1 MKRRT
6 GLLALVAAVA
16 ALAVV
21 AAAYAKPATKAAPAV
36 AASRSAAAAATPCNK
51 AKLAIMAPL
60 TGDAG
65 FLGVEQ
71 LSWAK
76 YAVAN
81 MNKLLGMHVGL
92 YQGDTQLDPAL
103 ASTLAQKYVADPK
116 TMAIIGPSTSGA
128 VVATGPTLAAANLAA
143 ISPSATRTTLTI
155 GNQTA
160 GKSFYRD
167 VPNDAVQGPSDA
179 AYMIKYLHAK
189 KVYIIDDEE
198 TYSTGLADAAQ
209 AYLKAKGVTVIRDSV
224 SQSVTD
230 FSSIVTKVPSDTDVV
245 FIPWQQPPEAQTFAQ
260 QMAEQGKKAHIFGSD
275 GTNDPSKFTFAGAY
289 VSNFAPDITGIPADK
304 LLVAGWLKANP
315 GQKVGSFGPPTYG
328 ATQIA
333 MLALK
338 AACDANGGKA
348 TRAQVLAQVPKVKIK
363 QWILGGSWGGFT
375 RTHDPVGAKFY
386 IFQIQKDGSYKLVG

>member
-1 MKRRT
+1 MKKRT

-21 AAAYAKPATKAAPAV
+21 AAAYAKPATKAAPA
-36 AASRSAAAAATPCNK
+36 AATRSAAADPCTK
-51 AKLAIMAPL
+51 AKIAIMAPL

-76 YAVAN
+76 YAVQVQD
-81 MNKLLGMHVGL
+81 KLLGLKVGL

-103 ASTLAQKYVADPK
+103 ASTLAQKYVSDPK
-116 TMAIIGPSTSGA
+116 TMAIIGPSTSSA

-155 GNQTA
+155 GSSPA

-167 VPNDAVQGPSDA
+167 VPHDGIQGPSDA
-179 AYMIKYLHAK
+179 AYMITKLHAK
-189 KVYIIDDEE
+189 KVYIVDDQE

-260 QMAEQGKKAHIFGSD
+260 QMAEQGKKAKVFGSD
-275 GTNDPSKFTFAGAY
+275 GTNDPSKFHFAGAL
-289 VSNFAPDITGIPADK
+289 VSNFAPDITAIPADK
-304 LLVAGWLKANP
+304 ALVAGWLRANP

-333 MLALK
+333 EMAIK
-338 AACDANGGKA
+338 AACTKGHGKV
-348 TRAQVLAQVPKVKIK
+348 TRAAVLAQVPKVRIK
-363 QWILGGSWGGFT
+363 NWLLGGSWNGFSK
-375 RTHDPVGAKFY
+375 THDPVGAKFY
-386 IFQIQKDGSYKLVG
+386 IFQIQSNGSYKLVG

>member
-6 GLLALVAAVA
+6 GLFALLTAVA

-21 AAAYAKPATKAAPAV
+21 AAAYASPAKKAAPAV
-36 AASRSAAAAATPCNK
+36 AVRSAAAAVPCNS
-51 AKLAIMAPL
+51 AKIAIMAPL

-71 LSWAK
+71 LSWVK
-76 YAVAN
+76 YAVAVQ
-81 MNKLLGMHVGL
+81 NKLLGLKVGL

-103 ASTLAQKYVADPK
+103 ASTLAQKYVSDPK
-116 TMAIIGPSTSGA
+116 TMVIIGPSTSGA
-128 VVATGPTLAAANLAA
+128 VVATGPTFQAAGLAA

-155 GNQTA
+155 GSQTV
-160 GKSFYRD
+160 GKFFFRD
-167 VPNDAVQGPSDA
+167 VPNDAIQGPSDA
-179 AYMIKYLHAK
+179 KYMISQLKAK

-198 TYSTGLADAAQ
+198 TYSTGLADAAG
-209 AYLKAKGVTVIRDSV
+209 AYLKAHGVTVIRDSV

-230 FSSIVTKVPSDTDVV
+230 FSSMVTKIPGDTDVV

-260 QMAEQGKKAHIFGSD
+260 QMAEQGKKAKIFGSD

-289 VSNFAPDITGIPADK
+289 VSNFAPDITGIPGDK

-315 GQKVGSFGPPTYG
+315 GQKVGSFGPPSYG

-333 MLALK
+333 MQAIK
-338 AACDANGGKA
+338 QACVNGKV
-348 TRAQVLAQVPKVKIK
+348 TRAAVMAQIPKVRIK

-375 RTHDPVGAKFY
+375 ATHDPVGAKFY
-386 IFQIQKDGSYKLVG
+386 IFKIESNGSYQLVG

>member
-1 MKRRT
+1 LA
-6 GLLALVAAVA
+6 LLAAIA

-36 AASRSAAAAATPCNK
+36 AARSAAAVPCSR
-51 AKLAIMAPL
+51 AKIAIMAPL

-76 YAVAN
+76 YAVSVQ
-81 MNKLLGMHVGL
+81 NKLLGLKVGL

-103 ASTLAQKYVADPK
+103 ASTLAQKYVSDPK

-128 VVATGPTLAAANLAA
+128 VVATGPTFAAASLLA

-167 VPNDAVQGPSDA
+167 VPHDGIQGPSDA
-179 AYMIKYLHAK
+179 AYMITKMKAK
-189 KVYIIDDEE
+189 KVYIIDDQE
-198 TYSTGLADAAQ
+198 TYSTGLADAAG

-230 FSSIVTKVPSDTDVV
+230 FSSIVTKVPGDTDVV
-245 FIPWQQPPEAQTFAQ
+245 FLPWQQAPQAQTFSQ
-260 QMAEQGKKAHIFGSD
+260 QMAEQGKKAKIFGSD
-275 GTNDPSKFTFAGAY
+275 GTNAPDKFKFPGAY
-289 VSNFAPDITGIPADK
+289 VSNFAPDITGIAQDK
-304 LLVAGWLKANP
+304 ALVAGWRKANP
-315 GQKVGSFGPPTYG
+315 GTTVGSFGPPTYG

-333 MLALK
+333 MMALK
-338 AACDANGGKA
+338 AACNAGHGKV
-348 TRAQVLAQVPKVKIK
+348 TRAAVLAQVPKVKIK
-363 QWILGGSWGGFT
+363 QWILGGSWNGFSA
-375 RTHDPVGAKFY
+375 THDPVGAKFY
-386 IFQIQKDGSYKLVG
+386 IFQIQSNGSYKLVG

>member
-6 GLLALVAAVA
+6 GLFALLTAVA

-21 AAAYAKPATKAAPAV
+21 AAAYAKPAKQAAPA
-36 AASRSAAAAATPCNK
+36 AAARSAAAVPCSK
-51 AKLAIMAPL
+51 AKIAIMAPL

-71 LSWAK
+71 LSWVK
-76 YAVAN
+76 YAIQVQ
-81 MNKLLGMHVGL
+81 NKLLGLKVGL

-128 VVATGPTLAAANLAA
+128 VVATGPTLAAAGLVA

-167 VPNDAVQGPSDA
+167 VPHDGIQGPSDA
-179 AYMIKYLHAK
+179 NYMITKLKAK
-189 KVYIIDDEE
+189 KVYIIDDQE
-198 TYSTGLADAAQ
+198 TYSTGLADAAG
-209 AYLKAKGVTVIRDSV
+209 AALKAKGVTVIRDSV

-260 QMAEQGKKAHIFGSD
+260 QMAEQGKKAKVFGSD
-275 GTNDPSKFTFAGAY
+275 GTNDSSKFHFAGAY
-289 VSNFAPDITGIPADK
+289 VSNFAPDITGIAADK
-304 LLVAGWLKANP
+304 ALVAGWLKANP
-315 GQKVGSFGPPTYG
+315 GQKVGSFGPPGYG

-333 MLALK
+333 MNAIK
-338 AACDANGGKA
+338 AACDAGGGKV
-348 TRAQVLAQVPKVKIK
+348 TRAAVLAQVPKVRIK
-363 QWILGGSWGGFT
+363 QWILGGSWGGFSK
-375 RTHDPVGAKFY
+375 THDPVGAKFY
-386 IFQIQKDGSYKLVG
+386 IFQILSNGSYKLVG

>member
-36 AASRSAAAAATPCNK
+36 AGRYAAAAVPCNK

-76 YAVAN
+76 YAVQVL
-81 MNKLLGMHVGL
+81 NKQLGTTFGL

-128 VVATGPTLAAANLAA
+128 VVATGPTLSAANLAA
-143 ISPSATRTTLTI
+143 ISPSATRVSLTI
-155 GNQTA
+155 GTQTV
-160 GKSFYRD
+160 GKHFYRV
-167 VPNDAVQGPSDA
+167 VPHDGIQGPSDA
-179 AYMIKYLHAK
+179 EYMIKYLHAK
-189 KVYIIDDEE
+189 KVTIIDDQE

-209 AYLKAKGVTVIRDSV
+209 AYLKAHGVAVDRQSV

-230 FSSIVTKVPSDTDVV
+230 FSAIVTKISSDTDVV

-260 QMAEQGKKAHIFGSD
+260 QMAEQGKKAHVFGSD
-275 GTNDPSKFTFAGAY
+275 GTNDPSKFHFAGAY

-304 LLVAGWLKANP
+304 ALIAGWLALNP

-333 MLALK
+333 MLAMK
-338 AACDANGGKA
+338 AACDANGGKI
-348 TRAQVLAQVPKVKIK
+348 TRAQVLAQVPKVRVK
-363 QWILGGSWGGFT
+363 QWILGGSWGGFSS
-375 RTHDPVGAKFY
+375 THDPVGAKFY
-386 IFQIQKDGSYKLVG
+386 IFQIESNGSYKLVG

>member
-6 GLLALVAAVA
+6 GLLALLAAMA

-21 AAAYAKPATKAAPAV
+21 AAAYAKPAKQAAPV
-36 AASRSAAAAATPCNK
+36 AARSAAAVPCSK
-51 AKLAIMAPL
+51 ARIAIMAPL

-76 YAVAN
+76 YAVQVQ
-81 MNKLLGMHVGL
+81 NKLLGLKVGL

-103 ASTLAQKYVADPK
+103 ASTLAQKYVSDPK

-128 VVATGPTLAAANLAA
+128 VVATGPTFAAASLVA

-155 GNQTA
+155 GSDTA

-167 VPNDAVQGPSDA
+167 VPHDGIQGPSDA
-179 AYMIKYLHAK
+179 AYMITKLKAK
-189 KVYIIDDEE
+189 KVYIIDDQE
-198 TYSTGLADAAQ
+198 TYSTGLADAAG

-230 FSSIVTKVPSDTDVV
+230 FSSIVTKVPGDTDVV
-245 FIPWQQPPEAQTFAQ
+245 FLPWQQAPQAQTFSQ
-260 QMAEQGKKAHIFGSD
+260 QMAEQGKKAKIFGSD
-275 GTNDPSKFTFAGAY
+275 GTNAPDKFKFPGAY
-289 VSNFAPDITGIPADK
+289 VSNFAPDITGIAQDK
-304 LLVAGWLKANP
+304 ALVAGWKKVNP
-315 GQKVGSFGPPTYG
+315 GTTVGSFGPPTYG

-333 MLALK
+333 MQAVK
-338 AACDANGGKA
+338 AACTAGGGKV
-348 TRAQVLAQVPKVKIK
+348 TRAAVLAQVPKVKIK
-363 QWILGGSWGGFT
+363 SWILGGKWNGFSK
-375 RTHDPVGAKFY
+375 THDPVGAKFY
-386 IFQIQKDGSYKLVG
+386 IFQIQSNGSYKLVG

>member
-6 GLLALVAAVA
+6 GLFALLAAVA

-21 AAAYAKPATKAAPAV
+21 AAAYASPARKAAPAV
-36 AASRSAAAAATPCNK
+36 AVRSAAAAVPCTN

-76 YAVAN
+76 YAVQT
-81 MNKLLGMHVGL
+81 MNKALGMKVGL

-103 ASTLAQKYVADPK
+103 ASTLAQKYVSDPK

-128 VVATGPTLAAANLAA
+128 VVATGPTLAAANLTA

-179 AYMIKYLHAK
+179 NYMVKTLHAK

-198 TYSTGLADAAQ
+198 TYSTGLADAAG
-209 AYLKAKGVTVIRDSV
+209 AALKAKGVTVIRDSV

-260 QMAEQGKKAHIFGSD
+260 QMAEQGKKAKIFGSD

-289 VSNFAPDITGIPADK
+289 VSNFAPDITSIPGDK

-338 AACDANGGKA
+338 AACDQNGGKA
-348 TRAQVLAQVPKVKIK
+348 TRAQVLAQVPKVKVK

-375 RTHDPVGAKFY
+375 KTHDPVGAKFY

>member
-21 AAAYAKPATKAAPAV
+21 AAAYAKPAAKAAPAV
-36 AASRSAAAAATPCNK
+36 AARSAAVPCTS
-51 AKLAIMAPL
+51 AKIAIMAPL

-76 YAVAN
+76 YAISVQ
-81 MNKLLGMHVGL
+81 NKLLGMKVGL
-92 YQGDTQLDPAL
+92 YQGDTQLDPAI

-128 VVATGPTLAAANLAA
+128 VVATAPTLAAAGLVA
-143 ISPSATRTTLTI
+143 ISPSATRVSLTI
-155 GNQTA
+155 GTNTA
-160 GKSFYRD
+160 GRHFFRD
-167 VPNDAVQGPSDA
+167 VPHDGIQGPSDA
-179 AYMIKYLHAK
+179 AFMIDKLHAK
-189 KVYIIDDEE
+189 KVYIIDDQE

-230 FSSIVTKVPSDTDVV
+230 FSSIVTKVPGDTDVV
-245 FIPWQQPPEAQTFAQ
+245 FLPWQQAPQAQTFSQ
-260 QMAEQGKKAHIFGSD
+260 QMAEQGKKAKIFGSD
-275 GTNDPSKFTFAGAY
+275 GTNAPDKFKFPGAY
-289 VSNFAPDITGIPADK
+289 VSNFAPDITGIPQDNA
-304 LLVAGWLKANP
+304 LVAGWKKVNP
-315 GQKVGSFGPPTYG
+315 GQVVGSFGPPTYG

-333 MLALK
+333 MQALK
-338 AACDANGGKA
+338 AACTAGHGKV
-348 TRAQVLAQVPKVKIK
+348 TRAVVLKAVPKVKIK
-363 QWILGGSWGGFT
+363 QWILGGSWNGFST
-375 RTHDPVGAKFY
+375 THDPVGAKFY
-386 IFQIQKDGSYKLVG
+386 IFQIQSNGAYKLVG